1 MCGGRSVETSKRI
14 EILITADVLDY
25 GDEDEKILQEE
36 INDELEKCIL
46 DLSGEISRK
55 GMIFYLENLEHE
67 VAFETEGTY
76 EYKEKSKD
84 ICNTCSKHNTPECK
98 GNTMTIFKGLKVVC
112 SGYSNIN

>member
-1 MCGGRSVETSKRI
+1 MCGGESVKTSKRI

-46 DLSGEISRK
+46 DLSGEVSRK
-55 GMIFYLENLEHE
+55 GMIFYLENLDYF
-67 VAFETEGTY
+67 VAY
-76 EYKEKSKD
+76 ELESEYEFKEKNKD
-84 ICNTCSKHNTPECK
+84 ICLKCLKQNTPDCK
-98 GNTMTIFKGLKVVC
+98 GNTITFFKGVKVVC